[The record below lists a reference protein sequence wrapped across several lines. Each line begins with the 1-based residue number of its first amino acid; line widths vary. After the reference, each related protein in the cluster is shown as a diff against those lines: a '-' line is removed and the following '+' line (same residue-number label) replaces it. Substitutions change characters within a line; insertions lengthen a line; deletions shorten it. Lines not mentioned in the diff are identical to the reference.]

1 MSLTITKNDH
11 PAESTHWYS
20 RGGLPAYEV
29 MGKNGNMRPT
39 TLADARKLD
48 LLPSVSTII
57 KCAASPGL
65 EQWKM
70 EQMLLAALTLPRLSG
85 ETEVDFLK
93 RVRTDSRETGRKA
106 AERGTAIHTAVE
118 GFYRGDGIKEYPEM
132 IRAVENALT
141 AKFGQQDWLAEK
153 SFSCK
158 TYGGKADLCSGA
170 AVLDFK
176 TKEFSSEKLPT
187 GFEEN
192 TMQLA
197 AYRFGLG
204 LHSARC
210 ANVFISVTEPGLVHI
225 VEWDE
230 DDLSRGW
237 KMFLGLLDYWYAKTQ
252 LNLDI
257 VRESE

>member
-1 MSLTITKNDH
+1 MSLTVSKNDH
-11 PAESTHWYS
+11 PAESTHWYTTD
-20 RGGLPAYEV
+20 GLPAYEV

-39 TLADARKLD
+39 TLRDARQMN

-85 ETEVDFLK
+85 ESEVDFLK

-106 AERGTAIHTAVE
+106 AERGTAIHAAVE
-118 GFYRGDGIKEYPEM
+118 GFYRGEGIKGYPDI

-141 AKFGQQDWLAEK
+141 AKYGQHDWIAEK
-153 SFSCK
+153 SFATK
-158 TYGGKADLCSGA
+158 TYGGKVDLCSGA
-170 AVLDFK
+170 AVVDFK
-176 TKEFSSEKLPT
+176 TKEFTSDKLPT

-192 TMQLA
+192 IMQLV
-197 AYRFGLG
+197 AYRFGLN
-204 LHSARC
+204 LPSARC
-210 ANVFISVTEPGLVHI
+210 ANVFISVNEPGLVHI
-225 VEWDE
+225 VQWDE
-230 DDLSRGW
+230 DDLYRGW

-252 LNLDI
+252 LHLDI
-257 VRESE
+257 SRISE

>member
-1 MSLTITKNDH
+1 MSLTISKNDH
-11 PAESTHWYS
+11 PAESTHWYT
-20 RGGLPAYEV
+20 RDGLPAYEV
-29 MGKNGNMRPT
+29 MAKNGNMRPT
-39 TLADARKLD
+39 TLADARKMN

-57 KCAASPGL
+57 KCAATPGL

-70 EQMLLAALTLPRLSG
+70 EQMLLAALTLPRLS
-85 ETEVDFLK
+85 EESEVDFLK
-93 RVRTDSRETGRKA
+93 RVRTDSRETGKKA

-118 GFYRGDGIKEYPEM
+118 GFYRGDGIKQYPEM

-141 AKFGQQDWLAEK
+141 DKFGQQDWLAEK
-153 SFSCK
+153 SFACK
-158 TYGGKADLCSGA
+158 TFGGKVDLCSGA

-176 TKEFSSEKLPT
+176 TKEFTSDKLPT

-197 AYRFGLG
+197 AYRQGLG

-210 ANVFISVTEPGLVHI
+210 ANVFISVNEPGLVHI

-230 DDLSRGW
+230 DDLNRGW
-237 KMFLGLLDYWYAKTQ
+237 KMFSGLLDYWYAKTQ